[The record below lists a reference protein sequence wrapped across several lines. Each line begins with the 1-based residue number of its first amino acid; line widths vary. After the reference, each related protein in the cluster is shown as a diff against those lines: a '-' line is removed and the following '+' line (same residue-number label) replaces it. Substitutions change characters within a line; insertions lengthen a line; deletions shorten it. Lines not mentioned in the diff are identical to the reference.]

1 MALAGETEGEK
12 PPGTRK
18 SEMGQRQSPLENPD
32 LRVPLRLMFN

>member
-18 SEMGQRQSPLENPD
+18 SEMGQSPLENPD
-32 LRVPLRLMFN
+32 LCVPLRLMFN